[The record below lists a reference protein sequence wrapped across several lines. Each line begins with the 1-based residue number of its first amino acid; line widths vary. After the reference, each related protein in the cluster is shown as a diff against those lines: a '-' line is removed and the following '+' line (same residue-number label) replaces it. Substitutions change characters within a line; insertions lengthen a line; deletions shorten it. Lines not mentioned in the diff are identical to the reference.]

1 MTTSWVQAMSQ
12 DAAGNARQSY
22 GSQGM
27 TEQGR
32 ELSEL
37 KHEVVEARNQAIKTD
52 NQIKNLTFDIKGFE
66 KRFDTLEGRV
76 RLSSIGVNLI
86 VALTIALSAYM
97 VYALRVQVFEAEIK
111 SLKEVVREEHLAA
124 QAKSDTLAA
133 KVQNEDKQRAQNDEA
148 AQLAQSI
155 LLLLDSRQ
163 DTQAADQ
170 LGKLDMRHLSVLEQ
184 KMLEPRFNDLR
195 RRQAETLYRLGRKSV
210 ADGRFEQAVAPLRRA
225 IELDQEGRFVGQ
237 ARYQLAWALW
247 NSRRYAE
254 VEPLAREMSKNTDR
268 GVMEE
273 ARYMLA
279 TALTRLERTDE
290 AKRLFNQLIAQESR
304 YTGACRAYLAA
315 LEHNQELP
323 TDLPN
328 GRIRLPRRAPGGI
341 LSGPTVKTPP
351 EAL

>member
-1 MTTSWVQAMSQ
+1 
-12 DAAGNARQSY
+12 
-22 GSQGM
+22 M

-124 QAKSDTLAA
+124 QAKSDALAA
-133 KVQNEDKQRAQNDEA
+133 KVQNEDKQRAQSEEA
-148 AQLAQSI
+148 AKMAQSI
-155 LLLLDSRQ
+155 LVLLDGRQ

-170 LGKLDMRHLSVLEQ
+170 LGKLELRHLSPLEQ
-184 KMLEPRFNDLR
+184 KMLQPRFNDLR
-195 RRQAETLYRLGRKSV
+195 RRQAETLYRQGRKSV
-210 ADGRFEQAVAPLRRA
+210 ADGRPEQAIAPLGRA

-247 NSRRYAE
+247 NSHRYAE
-254 VEPLAREMSKNTDR
+254 VEPLAREMSKNADR

-279 TALTRLERTDE
+279 TALTRLDRTDE
-290 AKRLFNQLIAQESR
+290 AKRLFNQLVAQESR

-315 LEHNQELP
+315 MERNQELP
-323 TDLPN
+323 IDLPN
-328 GRIRLPRRAPGGI
+328 GRIRLPRRVPGVGPGGPAQP
-341 LSGPTVKTPP
+341 SAAETP
-351 EAL
+351 